1 MVLVMQKYIV
11 KFLFLIGVFFTSNS
25 NALESIAVEAY
36 MIDLSTGQI
45 LLDKNSE
52 LKTFPSSMTKMMTV
66 LLAFDKISKGQIS
79 LDQKFL
85 VSKKAWRM
93 GGSKM
98 FVEVDKS
105 ISVEDLLRGIIV
117 QSGNDASIVLAE
129 GISGSEEAFAVEM
142 NILAKIIGL
151 KGSNFVN
158 SSGMPVNNHY
168 TTARD
173 LALIAE
179 YTIKNFPDFYK
190 LYSESEFTFSGISQ
204 PNRNPLL
211 GISEGNDGLKTG
223 YTNDAGY
230 GYVGSSI
237 RDGRR
242 LILVFNGTLSSK
254 KRRQEAHRLMEWG
267 FSNFKLIEFFKKGD
281 LVFQADTWLGKNK
294 KVNLI
299 APSNLS
305 LALPKAHLPNMKVSV
320 QVIEPIPTPIMA
332 GDIIGQLKVFH
343 GDAESSF
350 DLVAEK
356 DIKQKKFLSKIF
368 SALYYLVMGTN

>member
-190 LYSESEFTFSGISQ
+190 FYSESEFTFSGISQ

-294 KVNLI
+294 KVN
-299 APSNLS
+299 
-305 LALPKAHLPNMKVSV
+305 
-320 QVIEPIPTPIMA
+320 
-332 GDIIGQLKVFH
+332 F
-343 GDAESSF
+343 
-350 DLVAEK
+350 
-356 DIKQKKFLSKIF
+356 
-368 SALYYLVMGTN
+368 